1 MVGPGICRQHD
12 GSLYRVGRYRSMAW
26 QKRGAI
32 VIGIAIGGFLG
43 AVTRYIFYLL
53 VESRTWQ
60 PKVATWLV
68 NSIGSL
74 VTGLFLGVGSLS
86 AFWITGFLGA
96 FTTFSTMALDV
107 VKDIEDGNWLQG
119 CVYILATLV
128 SGLGLFGLGYSL
140 IQ

>member
-1 MVGPGICRQHD
+1 M
-12 GSLYRVGRYRSMAW
+12 
-26 QKRGAI
+26 
-32 VIGIAIGGFLG
+32 IGIAIGGFMG
-43 AVTRYIFYLL
+43 AVTRYLFYLL
-53 VESRTWQ
+53 VESRMWQ

-74 VTGLFLGVGSLS
+74 VLGLVMGNGSLS

-107 VKDIEDGNWLQG
+107 VKDVEDGKWLQG
-119 CVYILATLV
+119 SAYIFATLA
-128 SGLGLFGLGYSL
+128 SGIGLFSLGYSF